1 MYSAGLLPISIFSS
15 IFKFLRLFLTLYDHS
30 LLGFNIL
37 PNLTMLIFL
46 TFFVWEW
53 IFLSSSRLTL
63 NLCEYVLY
71 PEISFLDSCGCSQSP
86 IWVSVLVSVS
96 NLFLVINS
104 SANLI
109 IYFSIGELFKKVVH
123 RSNSMMPQFS
133 VRESVGSLRYRMS
146 NTSVTTSV

>member
-1 MYSAGLLPISIFSS
+1 MANLFTIQPVSIGIHGPALPIVILFNYSNSF
-15 IFKFLRLFLTLYDHS
+15 FLIY
-30 LLGFNIL
+30 
-37 PNLTMLIFL
+37 
-46 TFFVWEW
+46 
-53 IFLSSSRLTL
+53 LSFSRLAL

-123 RSNSMMPQFS
+123 RSNSVMPNLLRKRS
-133 VRESVGSLRYRMS
+133 LSEGSGHGKCKKH
-146 NTSVTTSV
+146 NAPGKPVF